1 MNRPNI
7 YIVRHGEKADGEN
20 MPLTKRGR
28 KQAELLAKR
37 LKKLEISKIYSSDL
51 ERCKETA
58 EIIKRQIKIPI
69 VFEKALREV
78 PSAVKEQP
86 KKYKKEMKII
96 KKFWEKVHKEQGKI
110 LLVGS
115 GIVNRILLSFAL
127 KIDPQKAHFMQHPTG
142 LTRIERVEERKR
154 YRVWHM
160 NDTSHLSDKLM
171 IMQK

>member
-1 MNRPNI
+1 MPEKFLARGAEAL
-7 YIVRHGEKADGEN
+7 IVTNKNKVIKRRVKKSYRLEKLDE
-20 MPLTKRGR
+20 
-28 KQAELLAKR
+28 R
-37 LKKLEISKIYSSDL
+37 LRRQRTRTESRLL
-51 ERCKETA
+51 ERASKL
-58 EIIKRQIKIPI
+58 IPTTNT
-69 VFEKALREV
+69 VNVNE
-78 PSAVKEQP
+78 S
-86 KKYKKEMKII
+86 KKEMKII